1 MQRFIAWQNLE
12 RYRKLLAAETDPA
25 RRAVLERLLAEE
37 QEIWAGL
44 SDDNGDPDKSD
55 MSDDPNDAN
64 KP

>member
-1 MQRFIAWQNLE
+1 MRRFLAWRNLE

-44 SDDNGDPDKSD
+44 NDDGGDPDKSD
-55 MSDDPNDAN
+55 MPDDPDDAN